1 MPTYLQGANPKELRE
16 FYNSQK
22 RIAETNFKSNKESG
36 VIGTPKAD
44 VEGYDKVI
52 NLLEDLETQINVYS
66 VSINQAVGNDFT
78 VDVYNP
84 SKLLTLMKNTEKA
97 VSKQSFSLSA
107 LSAIDIEKLSN
118 YADSLET
125 TKNQMDSLLVE
136 IDAMVL
142 RPVDPLDEA
151 LVRPTYQ
158 VLEILSRTLNSII
171 MILRAKIQNYATG
184 VAQPVK
190 LGGGLRYNLDEPLS
204 KSAMYQTPPTIPTRY
219 M

>member
-44 VEGYDKVI
+44 SEGYDKVI
-52 NLLEDLETQINVYS
+52 QMLEDLETQINVYS
-66 VSINQAVGNDFT
+66 LSIHQAVGSDFAIE
-78 VDVYNP
+78 VYNP

-107 LSAIDIEKLSN
+107 LPAGDIEKLSN

-125 TKNQMDSLLVE
+125 TKNGMNDLLVE
-136 IDAMVL
+136 IDDRVRAGTL
-142 RPVDPLDEA
+142 NEDLARPS
-151 LVRPTYQ
+151 YQ
-158 VLEILSRTLNSII
+158 VIEVFVRTLNNIVLA
-171 MILRAKIQNYATG
+171 LRAKIQNYATG
-184 VAQPVK
+184 IAQPVK

-204 KSAMYQTPPTIPTRY
+204 KSAMYQTKPTIPTRY

>member
-52 NLLEDLETQINVYS
+52 QLLEDLETQINVYS
-66 VSINQAVGNDFT
+66 LSIHQAVGSDFT
-78 VDVYNP
+78 IDVYNP
-84 SKLLTLMKNTEKA
+84 SKLLTIMKNTEKA
-97 VSKQSFSLSA
+97 VSKPSFSLSA
-107 LSAIDIEKLSN
+107 LPAIDIEKLSN

-125 TKNQMDSLLVE
+125 TKNQMEDLLRQ
-136 IDAMVL
+136 IDIMV
-142 RPVDPLDEA
+142 RAGLDEA
-151 LVRPTYQ
+151 LARPPYQ
-158 VLEILSRTLNSII
+158 VIEVFVRSLNSIV
-171 MILRAKIQNYATG
+171 MALRAKIQNYATG

>member
-66 VSINQAVGNDFT
+66 LSIHQAVGNDFT
-78 VDVYNP
+78 IDVYNP

-118 YADSLET
+118 YADSLEV
-125 TKNQMDSLLVE
+125 TKNQMDGLLVE
-136 IDAMVL
+136 IDAMVR
-142 RPVDPLDEA
+142 RPPPDNLDEA

-158 VLEILSRTLNSII
+158 VIEILSSTLNSII
-171 MILRAKIQNYATG
+171 MTLRAKIQNYATG

-190 LGGGLRYNLDEPLS
+190 LGGALLYNLDEPLS
-204 KSAMYQTPPTIPTRY
+204 KSAMYQTLPTRY

>member
-44 VEGYDKVI
+44 VESYDKVI
-52 NLLEDLETQINVYS
+52 QLLEDLETQINVYS
-66 VSINQAVGNDFT
+66 LSIHQAVGSDFT
-78 VDVYNP
+78 IDVYNP
-84 SKLLTLMKNTEKA
+84 SKILTIMKNTEKA

-107 LSAIDIEKLSN
+107 LPAGDIEKLSN

-125 TKNQMDSLLVE
+125 TKNQMNDLLVE
-136 IDAMVL
+136 IDDRVRAGTL
-142 RPVDPLDEA
+142 NEDLARPS
-151 LVRPTYQ
+151 YQ
-158 VLEILSRTLNSII
+158 VIEVFVRSLNNIV
-171 MILRAKIQNYATG
+171 MALRAKIQNYATG

>member
-204 KSAMYQTPPTIPTRY
+204 KSEMFQTLPTRY

>member
-44 VEGYDKVI
+44 VESYDKVMQ
-52 NLLEDLETQINVYS
+52 LLEDLETQINVYS
-66 VSINQAVGNDFT
+66 LSIHQAVGSDFT
-78 VDVYNP
+78 IDVYNP
-84 SKLLTLMKNTEKA
+84 SKLLTIMKNTEKA
-97 VSKQSFSLSA
+97 VSKPSFSLLA
-107 LSAIDIEKLSN
+107 LPAIDIEKLSN

-204 KSAMYQTPPTIPTRY
+204 KSEMFQTLPTRY

>member
-44 VEGYDKVI
+44 VESYDKVI
-52 NLLEDLETQINVYS
+52 QLLEDLETQINVYS
-66 VSINQAVGNDFT
+66 LSIHQAVGSDFT
-78 VDVYNP
+78 IDVYNP
-84 SKLLTLMKNTEKA
+84 SKLLTIMKNTEKA
-97 VSKQSFSLSA
+97 VSKPSFSLSA
-107 LSAIDIEKLSN
+107 LPAGDIEKLSN

-125 TKNQMDSLLVE
+125 TKNQMEDLLRQ
-136 IDAMVL
+136 IDIMV
-142 RPVDPLDEA
+142 RAGLDEA
-151 LVRPTYQ
+151 LARPPYQ
-158 VLEILSRTLNSII
+158 VIEVFVRSLNSIV
-171 MILRAKIQNYATG
+171 MALRAKIQNYATG

>member
-22 RIAETNFKSNKESG
+22 RIAETNLKSNKDSG

-44 VEGYDKVI
+44 TESYDKVI
-52 NLLEDLETQINVYS
+52 QLLEDLETQINVYS
-66 VSINQAVGNDFT
+66 LSIHQAVGNDFMT
-78 VDVYNP
+78 DLYNP

-97 VSKQSFSLSA
+97 ISKQSFSLSA
-107 LSAIDIEKLSN
+107 LSAGDIEKLSK

-125 TKNQMDSLLVE
+125 TRNQMQGLLGQ
-136 IDAMVL
+136 IDEMV
-142 RPVDPLDEA
+142 RVGLDEA
-151 LVRPTYQ
+151 LARPSYQ
-158 VLEILSRTLNSII
+158 VIEVFVRSLNSIV
-171 MILRAKIQNYATG
+171 MALRAKIQNYATG

-204 KSAMYQTPPTIPTRY
+204 RSAMYQTPPTRY